1 MDINTING
9 VIRALFPA
17 IVAYLV
23 GAGYIPAADYGPLLA
38 GLTAVIAAVWS
49 IKSKKPAASAS

>member
-38 GLTAVIAAVWS
+38 GLTAVIAAAWS
-49 IKSKKPAASAS
+49 IWSKKPAKPDA